1 MGIKHLITIKK
12 LFQEQQYNILT
23 KGKVRVLLGVNDATV
38 IEAIEYLVDE
48 GIIEQCKKG
57 FRLKHRMESESG
69 IVFEKKSE

>member
-23 KGKVRVLLGVNDATV
+23 KGKIRVLLGVNDATV

-57 FRLKHRMESESG
+57 FRLKHRSESG